1 MSILITGG
9 AGYIGS
15 HTAKLLDESGL
26 DIVILDNLSTGLR
39 ESLRWGSF
47 IEGDIADVGLV
58 RSIIRRYGVTAVLH
72 LAASAQ
78 ASDSVV
84 RPDAYFANNV
94 CGTLKLL
101 DAMVAEGVRQFVFAS
116 SSSVYGDT
124 ASASAH
130 EDEPV
135 TPVSAY
141 GESKLQT
148 ERVLPWYE
156 RAYGLRWAALRYF
169 NVAGATEG
177 LGEEISASVR
187 IIPRTVHSII
197 GYGPALEVFGT
208 ALPTFDGSAVRD
220 YVHVVDVAQANLQ
233 ALNALKQNWA
243 GTVLNIGSGT
253 GVSVLQIIEAVSKQ
267 VGHPI
272 KYDPRPAR
280 SGDPAYTVPDISK
293 AQRVLGWT
301 PVASS
306 LTYIVA
312 SVVSSCQVKPRP

>member
-15 HTAKLLDESGL
+15 HTAKLLHESGL
-26 DIVILDNLSTGLR
+26 DVVVLDNLSTGLR
-39 ESLRWGSF
+39 ENLQWGAF

-58 RSIIRRYGVTAVLH
+58 RSIIRRNGVTAVLH
-72 LAASAQ
+72 LAASTQ
-78 ASDSVV
+78 AGDSVV

-101 DAMVAEGVRQFVFAS
+101 DAMVAEDVRQFVFAS

-124 ASASAH
+124 LSVSAR
-130 EDEPV
+130 EDEPL

-156 RAYGLRWAALRYF
+156 RAYGVRWAALRYF
-169 NVAGATEG
+169 NVAGASDR
-177 LGEEISASVR
+177 LGEEISASLR

-197 GYGPALEVFGT
+197 GYGPTLEVFGT
-208 ALPTFDGSAVRD
+208 ALPTLDGSAVRD
-220 YVHVVDVAQANLQ
+220 YVHVVDVARANLQ
-233 ALNALKQNWA
+233 ALNAVKQNRA

-253 GVSVLQIIEAVSKQ
+253 GASVLQIIEAVSKE
-267 VGHPI
+267 VGQPVMFH
-272 KYDPRPAR
+272 PRPAR
-280 SGDPAYTVPDISK
+280 SGDPAYTVSDIFK
-293 AQRVLGWT
+293 AQSFLGWT

-306 LTYIVA
+306 LTNIVA
-312 SVVSSCQVKPRP
+312 SVVRSCKVKPRP